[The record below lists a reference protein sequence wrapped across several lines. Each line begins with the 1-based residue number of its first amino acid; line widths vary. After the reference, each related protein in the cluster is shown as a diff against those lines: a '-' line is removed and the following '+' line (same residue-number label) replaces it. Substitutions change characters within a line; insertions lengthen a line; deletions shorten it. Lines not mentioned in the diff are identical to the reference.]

1 VVLAEVMDLLV
12 LWLAAE
18 EDLEDTAVLFLEKHL
33 GVIHPQKASCQF
45 LEAYHILL
53 PLVVVVLAQ
62 AMELEELGV
71 ILFSHLLQALEEEE
85 EVID

>member
-1 VVLAEVMDLLV
+1 VVLAGVTDLLV
-12 LWLAAE
+12 LWQVVAA
-18 EDLEDTAVLFLEKHL
+18 DLEDIVVLFLEKHL
-33 GVIHPQKASCQF
+33 EVIHPQKASCQF

-62 AMELEELGV
+62 AMGLEELGV

>member
-1 VVLAEVMDLLV
+1 MV
-12 LWLAAE
+12 LWQVVAA
-18 EDLEDTAVLFLEKHL
+18 DLEAIAVLFLAKHL
-33 GVIHPQKASCQF
+33 EVIHPKKASCPF
-45 LEAYHILL
+45 LEACHILL

-62 AMELEELGV
+62 TMELEELGV